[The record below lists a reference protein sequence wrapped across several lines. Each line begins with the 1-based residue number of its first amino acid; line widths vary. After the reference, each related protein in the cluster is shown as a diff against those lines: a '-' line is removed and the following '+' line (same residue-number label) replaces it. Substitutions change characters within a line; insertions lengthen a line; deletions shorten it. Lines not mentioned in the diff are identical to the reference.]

1 MEMATPSIGADAAGI
16 SQPTSLS
23 GDASLSSSLG
33 PQELLQLL
41 RKCHV
46 QTSFKPCKGL
56 PAGRSYW
63 GPEPPALPCGLALS
77 SSPQTQ
83 GWGPSMSR
91 ARTGQGAAGPGT
103 SVCPGAPD
111 ASSGLESAGRV
122 LNRWQWA
129 YEETL
134 PALALS
140 QRCGAVYKQLPCSL
154 LRPLLHAD
162 TAHLLLL

>member
-77 SSPQTQ
+77 SSPRTQ

-91 ARTGQGAAGPGT
+91 AQGQGREPRGQEQ
-103 SVCPGAPD
+103 VCAQALQMPAVGWSLQA
-111 ASSGLESAGRV
+111 ES
-122 LNRWQWA
+122 
-129 YEETL
+129 
-134 PALALS
+134 
-140 QRCGAVYKQLPCSL
+140 
-154 LRPLLHAD
+154 
-162 TAHLLLL
+162 